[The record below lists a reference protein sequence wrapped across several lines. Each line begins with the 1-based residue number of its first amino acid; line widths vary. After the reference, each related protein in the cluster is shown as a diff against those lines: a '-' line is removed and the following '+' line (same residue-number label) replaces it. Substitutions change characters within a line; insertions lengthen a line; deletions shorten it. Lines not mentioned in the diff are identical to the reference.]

1 METKRLVASGIVQGV
16 GYRYFALGVAR
27 RLDLDGYVR
36 NLPDGTVEVVV
47 QLKEGANLQALV
59 DALKKGP
66 PASRVTGVEIHTL
79 TGFSEELNGFT
90 VRL

>member
-1 METKRLVASGIVQGV
+1 METRRLVVSGIVQGV
-16 GYRYFALGVAR
+16 GYRYFVLDVAQ
-27 RLDLDGYVR
+27 RLSLDGYVR
-36 NLPDGTVEVVV
+36 NLADGTVEVVV
-47 QLKEGANLQALV
+47 QLEEASLQALV

-79 TGFSEELNGFT
+79 TGFAEELEGFT